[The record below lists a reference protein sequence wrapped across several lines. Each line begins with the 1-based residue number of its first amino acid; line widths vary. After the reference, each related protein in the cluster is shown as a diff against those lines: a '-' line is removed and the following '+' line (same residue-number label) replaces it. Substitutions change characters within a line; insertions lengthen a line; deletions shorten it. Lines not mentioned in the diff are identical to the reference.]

1 MAAKAKAKDV
11 LIVGSKVKAFLKS
24 QGVKTAGNTL
34 EAVSNKV
41 YCILE
46 KAVDR
51 TKANK
56 RATVRPCDL

>member
-1 MAAKAKAKDV
+1 MAKKKDV
-11 LIVGSKVKAFLKS
+11 LVVGSKVKAFLKTK
-24 QGVKTAGNTL
+24 GVKTAGDTV
-34 EAVSNKV
+34 EAVSEKL

-56 RATVRPCDL
+56 RLTVRPCDL

>member
-1 MAAKAKAKDV
+1 MAKKGKEILV
-11 LIVGSKVKAFLKS
+11 VGSKVKAFLKS
-24 QGVKTAGNTL
+24 KGVKTAGDTV
-34 EAVSNKV
+34 EAVSDKV
-41 YCILE
+41 YCILD